1 MNLFNAARFAKM
13 KRGALFV
20 TTARGG
26 IHNESAL
33 YDALLTGHI
42 RGAGLDVWSV
52 EPPPPDHPLLA
63 LLNVVPTYHTAGVTH
78 EGRRNVAALAA
89 QQILQMCQG
98 KVPARM
104 VNPNNSPTISKAT
117 FREKRF
123 KSV

>member
-1 MNLFNAARFAKM
+1 M

-63 LLNVVPTYHTAGVTH
+63 LLILVPTYHTAGVTH
-78 EGRRNVAALAA
+78 GCRRNVAALAGH
-89 QQILQMCQG
+89 QSLQICQG
-98 KVPARM
+98 KEPARM
-104 VNPNNSPTISKAT
+104 VNPITYP
-117 FREKRF
+117 RF
-123 KSV
+123 YTR